1 VTSERRSW
9 RDHPLVQLT
18 LVRYREFFREPE
30 AVFWVFVF
38 PVLLTAGLGIAFRN
52 QAPERTRVVLVNREG
67 AGGLAEALNASPDLQ
82 AAVLPDSA
90 AAQALRTG
98 SAAILVV
105 PDSGGRVEYRF
116 DPERPESRTARL
128 QVDDALQRGAGRSD
142 PVAVSEQRVSEP
154 GSRYVDF
161 VVPGL
166 LGMNLMGSGI
176 WGLGFSIVDA
186 RRKKLLKRMIATPMS
201 RTQFLASFVL
211 SRLTLLILEVGA
223 LLGFALLVF
232 GVPVRGSPL
241 SLLAICLLSALAFG
255 SLGLLL
261 ASRTRTIEGASGLM
275 NLVMLPMWIFSGVF
289 FSASRFPDA
298 LQPFIQALP
307 LTAVN
312 DALRASMLEGA
323 GWARL
328 VPELGIIA
336 TWLVVSFVLAVRLF
350 RWRYCGLLAPDLPL
364 RPVHHRGTE
373 ATEGR
378 EALPYRTPRTHH
390 EGTKGT
396 KHSNNNK
403 KMLWTPMPLRASEP
417 FADLRGGS
425 VGAGKGRSLC
435 GSVASVALW

>member
-1 VTSERRSW
+1 MTTERRGW
-9 RDHPLVQLT
+9 REHPLVQLT

-38 PVLLTAGLGIAFRN
+38 PVLLTAGLGLAFRN
-52 QAPERTRVVLVNREG
+52 QAPERTRVAIAEGEG
-67 AGGLAEALNASPDLQ
+67 ARAVSETLSRSREIEPEVLADT
-82 AAVLPDSA
+82 A

-98 SAAILVV
+98 RVEILVI
-105 PDSGGRVEYRF
+105 PRPGATVEYRF

-128 QVDDALQRGAGRSD
+128 LVDDALQRGAGRRD
-142 PVAVSEQRVSEP
+142 AVSVEDQRVSEP

-211 SRLTLLILEVGA
+211 SRLTMLIIEVGA
-223 LLGFALLVF
+223 LVGFAVLVF
-232 GVPVRGSPL
+232 GVPVRGSPF

-255 SLGLLL
+255 ALGLLL
-261 ASRTRTIEGASGLM
+261 ASRTQTIEGASGLM

-289 FSASRFPDA
+289 FSSTRFPDG

-323 GWARL
+323 GWTRL
-328 VPELGIIA
+328 APELAIVA
-336 TWLVVSFVLAVRLF
+336 AWLVLSFALAVRLF
-350 RWRYCGLLAPDLPL
+350 RWR
-364 RPVHHRGTE
+364 
-373 ATEGR
+373 
-378 EALPYRTPRTHH
+378 
-390 EGTKGT
+390 
-396 KHSNNNK
+396 
-403 KMLWTPMPLRASEP
+403 
-417 FADLRGGS
+417 
-425 VGAGKGRSLC
+425 
-435 GSVASVALW
+435 